1 MSVRAKAR
9 YIFLTLLFYFIAYF
23 SIQSFITVNEYNLLT
38 DIDKLI
44 PFVPQF
50 VWVYHTIIPI
60 LLFTAIVLIQRKDVF
75 LSMITALIVAGLTMS
90 VFYVVFPSFYPR
102 EPIGDYSLSAALVE
116 MTRMVDGPNNTFP
129 SGHVTFS
136 WILVFFVSLSEQA
149 RKFRWAYLLWA
160 ILITASTL
168 VLKQHFIVD
177 AICGILLASVCYYF
191 AKNTVFERLQHA
203 N

>member
-116 MTRMVDGPNNTFP
+116 MTRMVDGPSNTFP

-136 WILVFFVSLSEQA
+136 WILVFFVGLSEQA
-149 RKFRWAYLLWA
+149 RKFRWAYFLWA
-160 ILITASTL
+160 VLITTSTL

>member
-75 LSMITALIVAGLTMS
+75 LSMITALIIAGLTMS

-136 WILVFFVSLSEQA
+136 WILVFFVGLSEQA

-160 ILITASTL
+160 VLITTSTL

>member
-23 SIQSFITVNEYNLLT
+23 SIQSFITVNEYNLST
-38 DIDKLI
+38 EIDRLI

-50 VWVYHTIIPI
+50 VWVYHTIVPI

-116 MTRMVDGPNNTFP
+116 MTRMVDGPSNTFP

-160 ILITASTL
+160 VLITTSTL

-177 AICGILLASVCYYF
+177 AISGILLASVCYYF

>member
-9 YIFLTLLFYFIAYF
+9 YILVTLLFYLAAYF
-23 SIQSFITVNEYNLLT
+23 SIQSFITVNEYNLST
-38 DIDKLI
+38 DIDRII

-50 VWVYHTIIPI
+50 VWVYHTIVPI

-75 LSMITALIVAGLTMS
+75 LSMIAAFVIASLIMS

-102 EPIGDYSLSAALVE
+102 EPIGDYSLSAGLVE
-116 MTRMVDGPNNTFP
+116 LTRMVDGPSNTFP

-136 WILVFFVSLSEQA
+136 WLLVFFVGLSEQA
-149 RKFRWAYLLWA
+149 RKFKWAYALWA
-160 ILITASTL
+160 ILIATSTL
-168 VLKQHFIVD
+168 VLKQHFIIDVFS
-177 AICGILLASVCYYF
+177 GILLASVCYF
-191 AKNTVFERLQHA
+191 LAKNTVFERLRQA

>member
-1 MSVRAKAR
+1 VSVRAKAR

-23 SIQSFITVNEYNLLT
+23 SIQSFITVNEYNLST
-38 DIDKLI
+38 EIDKLI

-50 VWVYHTIIPI
+50 VWVYHTIIPV

-75 LSMITALIVAGLTMS
+75 LSMLTAIIVAGLTMS

-116 MTRMVDGPNNTFP
+116 MTRMIDGPSNTFP

-136 WILVFFVSLSEQA
+136 WILVFFVGLSRRA

-160 ILITASTL
+160 VLITTSTL

-177 AICGILLASVCYYF
+177 AISGILLASVCYYF
-191 AKNTVFERLQHA
+191 AKNTVFERLRHA

>member
-1 MSVRAKAR
+1 VSVRAKAR

-23 SIQSFITVNEYNLLT
+23 SIQSFITVNEYNLST
-38 DIDKLI
+38 EIDRLI

-50 VWVYHTIIPI
+50 VWVYHTIVPI

-116 MTRMVDGPNNTFP
+116 MTRMVDGPSNTFP

-160 ILITASTL
+160 VLITTSTL

-177 AICGILLASVCYYF
+177 AISGILLASVCYYF

>member
-23 SIQSFITVNEYNLLT
+23 SIQSFITVNEYNLST
-38 DIDKLI
+38 EIDRLI

-50 VWVYHTIIPI
+50 VWVYHTIVPI

-116 MTRMVDGPNNTFP
+116 MTRMVDGSNNTFP

-160 ILITASTL
+160 VLITTSTL

-177 AICGILLASVCYYF
+177 AISGILLASVCYYF

>member
-1 MSVRAKAR
+1 VSVRAKAR

-23 SIQSFITVNEYNLLT
+23 SIQSFITVNEYNLST
-38 DIDKLI
+38 EIDKLI

-50 VWVYHTIIPI
+50 VWVYHTIVPI

-75 LSMITALIVAGLTMS
+75 LSMITALIIAGLTMS

-116 MTRMVDGPNNTFP
+116 MTRMVDGPSNTFP

-160 ILITASTL
+160 VLITTSTL

-177 AICGILLASVCYYF
+177 AISGILLASVCYYF
-191 AKNTVFERLQHA
+191 AKNTVFERLRHA

>member
-1 MSVRAKAR
+1 M
-9 YIFLTLLFYFIAYF
+9 FYFIAYF
-23 SIQSFITVNEYNLLT
+23 SIQSFITVNEYNLST
-38 DIDKLI
+38 EIDKLI

-50 VWVYHTIIPI
+50 VWVYHTIVPI

-116 MTRMVDGPNNTFP
+116 MTRMVDGPSNTFP

-160 ILITASTL
+160 VLITTSTL

-177 AICGILLASVCYYF
+177 AISGILLASVCYYF

>member
-75 LSMITALIVAGLTMS
+75 LSMITALIIAGLTMS

-136 WILVFFVSLSEQA
+136 WILVFFVGLSEQA

-160 ILITASTL
+160 VLITTSTL

-177 AICGILLASVCYYF
+177 AISGILLASVCYYF

>member
-23 SIQSFITVNEYNLLT
+23 SIQSFITVNEYNLST
-38 DIDKLI
+38 EIDKLI

-50 VWVYHTIIPI
+50 VWVYHTIVPI

-116 MTRMVDGPNNTFP
+116 MTRMVDGPSNTFP

-160 ILITASTL
+160 VLITTSTL

-177 AICGILLASVCYYF
+177 AISGILLASVCYYF